1 VRHEIING
9 RGTDTWRQLV
19 RNVLNS
25 SNPSRFSTDPPR
37 IP

>member
-1 VRHEIING
+1 VQDEIINA
-9 RGTDTWRQLV
+9 RSTDTWRQLV

-25 SNPSRFSTDPPR
+25 SNPSRFSADPPR